1 MLKIILIIVII
12 MIYLGIGVGIS
23 LLVNCDTDYWTKDE
37 FNESFNEFA
46 LGVLFWPIIS
56 IGLVVYAIIKTIFE
70 RNKK

>member
-12 MIYLGIGVGIS
+12 MIYLGIGIGIS
-23 LLVNCDTDYWTKDE
+23 LFINCDTDYY
-37 FNESFNEFA
+37 ESINEFA

-56 IGLVVYAIIKTIFE
+56 IGLVVYSIIKVVFE

>member
-23 LLVNCDTDYWTKDE
+23 LFINCDLPDE
-37 FNESFNEFA
+37 FNETEDGFV
-46 LGVLFWPIIS
+46 LIILFWPIMS
-56 IGLVVYAIIKTIFE
+56 VGLIAYAIIKVVFE

>member
-12 MIYLGIGVGIS
+12 MIYLGIGTGIS
-23 LLVNCDTDYWTKDE
+23 LFINCDTDYY
-37 FNESFNEFA
+37 ESINEFA

-56 IGLVVYAIIKTIFE
+56 IGLVVYAIIKAIFE